1 MAHTL
6 GQFERRFKRNAAAA
20 VQALFQESRMR
31 DRMELRLNPARM
43 SAILTARIADVATRA
58 VPAIT
63 ELPFSV
69 LHM

>member
-6 GQFERRFKRNAAAA
+6 GQFMRRFK
-20 VQALFQESRMR
+20 ALFQEPLMR
-31 DRMELRLNPARM
+31 DWLELRLNPARM
-43 SAILTARIADVATRA
+43 SAILTARIVEVATRA

-63 ELPFSV
+63 ELPFSM